1 MLKKLQDFTK
11 RETIL
16 CIAFLLAAIS
26 CFFVPPDREYA
37 TYINVHT
44 ILILFCL
51 MVVVAGLKESGL
63 FQWMGDTLLKRI
75 HSERGLAFVLVFL
88 CFFSSMFITND
99 VALITFVPLAVF
111 LLKMVGMQASF
122 CFLITMMTI
131 AGNLG
136 SMLTPIGNPQNL
148 YLYSISGASVME
160 FIKIMLPYTVLSGIL
175 LAMSLFLF
183 CRKKEIALPT
193 QTEQVRLQ
201 VRRLGY
207 YLMLFVVSL
216 FSVAGL
222 LRAEQLFLLILA
234 AVWIENK
241 KLLRQVDYSLLATFV
256 CFFIFIGNMGR
267 LPVFREWIVTILS
280 GHERLVS
287 VGISQVISNVPA
299 ALLLSGFTEEW
310 KELVVGTN
318 IGGLGTLI
326 ASMASLISYKQVA
339 LHEPRLKGRYLL
351 VFTLWNLVFLAGLL
365 VLSVCL

>member
-1 MLKKLQDFTK
+1 MIKKIQDFIK
-11 RETIL
+11 QETIL
-16 CIAFLLAAIS
+16 LIAFILAAMS

-37 TYINVHT
+37 AYINIHT

-75 HSERGLAFVLVFL
+75 HSERGLALVLVFL

-148 YLYSISGASVME
+148 YLYSISGASVWE
-160 FIKIMLPYTVLSGIL
+160 FVKIMLPYTLLSGGL
-175 LAMSLFLF
+175 LAICLFLF
-183 CRKKEIALPT
+183 CRKKEIALPVQAE
-193 QTEQVRLQ
+193 QTRLM

-207 YLMLFVVSL
+207 YLMLFVISL

-222 LRAEQLFLLILA
+222 FRAEQLFLLILA
-234 AVWIENK
+234 AVWIEDRNLFK
-241 KLLRQVDYSLLATFV
+241 QVDYSLLATFV
-256 CFFIFIGNMGR
+256 CFFVFIGNMGR
-267 LPVFREWIVTILS
+267 LPVFRDWIVTILA

-339 LHEPRLKGRYLL
+339 LHRPEVKGRYLT
-351 VFTLWNLVFLAGLL
+351 VFTGWNLVFLVGLL
-365 VLSVCL
+365 LLSFIL

>member
-183 CRKKEIALPT
+183 CRKKRDCFADTDRAGQTSGQKTRLLSDAVCCQSFFGCRTAPGRTAFSPDTGSSVDRKQKIAPT
-193 QTEQVRLQ
+193 GGLQ
-201 VRRLGY
+201 SAGNLC
-207 YLMLFVVSL
+207 LLFYFHRKYGKTSGVP
-216 FSVAGL
+216 
-222 LRAEQLFLLILA
+222 RMDC
-234 AVWIENK
+234 
-241 KLLRQVDYSLLATFV
+241 DYSV
-256 CFFIFIGNMGR
+256 R
-267 LPVFREWIVTILS
+267 S
-280 GHERLVS
+280 
-287 VGISQVISNVPA
+287 
-299 ALLLSGFTEEW
+299 
-310 KELVVGTN
+310 
-318 IGGLGTLI
+318 
-326 ASMASLISYKQVA
+326 
-339 LHEPRLKGRYLL
+339 
-351 VFTLWNLVFLAGLL
+351 
-365 VLSVCL
+365 